1 MSWAQKRKLI
11 YLGSILIIFLIMVV
25 LPTVLYLYKEPT
37 CFDGK
42 QNQTELGVD
51 CGGPCSLLCPA
62 QYVPLNIIW
71 SRFSKVTDGV
81 YNVLAYIENPNLNAG
96 ADNLFYT
103 FKLYDKDGILLK
115 ERSGVTFAPA
125 NKVMAVFE
133 PELLTGS
140 QVPQRVEFSFS
151 SQAVWNKQASKES
164 GLSIT
169 QPVVSREETAP
180 RLSAVITNKTIN
192 IIKQIEAVA
201 IIYNDLGNTIAFS
214 RTVVDSLQDKESK
227 NISFNW
233 PKPFS
238 ETYARTEI
246 VLRVLK

>member
-11 YLGSILIIFLIMVV
+11 YLSSILLVFLTAVI

-42 QNQTELGVD
+42 QNQTEQGID

-62 QYVPLNIIW
+62 QYAPLNVIW
-71 SRFSKVTDGV
+71 SRFSKVNDGV

-96 ADNLFYT
+96 ALNLTYT
-103 FKLYDKDGILLK
+103 FKLYDKNGILLK

-133 PELLTGS
+133 PEMLTGN
-140 QVPQRVEFSFS
+140 QVPQRVEFSFTS
-151 SQAVWNKQASKES
+151 PAVWIKQDSMEA
-164 GLSIT
+164 GLSISQST
-169 QPVVSREETAP
+169 VLRAETAP

-192 IIKQIEAVA
+192 PFNKIEAIA
-201 IIYNDLGNTIAFS
+201 IIYNSLGNTMAFS
-214 RTVVDSLQDKESK
+214 RTVVDSLQGKESK

-238 ETYARTEI
+238 EAYARTEV